1 MQKKMKKV
9 FCAALLGGILFSAQ
23 PKPAYAYC
31 CDGGSVTSVAF
42 LAGMGIL
49 TKGMEE
55 ITRAIGA
62 QGGGIQGNI
71 EAMGTTVASALD
83 SSAEHVAKSI
93 AKQMDESRA
102 AEFRVQQALD
112 MKFGLGLNICC
123 GSGDGIAAGG
133 ETGNILRADITENA
147 GQKNKY
153 ENGRKA
159 QNMKNFLQQKYAPVD
174 EKGQITG
181 PEGKE
186 PLAIIEPKNGTYT
199 KKELEAALNVFGPLA
214 DPFPS
219 TIQTNL
225 SPEAQK
231 DYDAMNQ
238 QRDWLLK
245 AQRHAPLADWI
256 TYHAP
261 TMPVQEWFDTMKA
274 ETGLHQDVILEDGM
288 MSPRMYNEFSRDMF
302 LSTYAQSERL
312 RLNEKG
318 LLQELVKV
326 SAHQYLAEVETLTTL
341 KRISVQLAL
350 NDPSILQQMEE
361 YLSAFKT
368 QLNTG
373 K

>member
-1 MQKKMKKV
+1 MKKI
-9 FCAALLGGILFSAQ
+9 FCAALLSGVLFSAQ
-23 PKPAYAYC
+23 PKPVYAYC
-31 CDGGSVTSVAF
+31 CDGGSVTSMAF

-49 TKGMEE
+49 TEGMAE
-55 ITRAIGA
+55 IILAVNG
-62 QGGGIQGNI
+62 QGTGIQGGIQALGVS
-71 EAMGTTVASALD
+71 VATALD
-83 SSAEHVAKSI
+83 SSAEHVAMSI

-102 AEFRVQQALD
+102 AEFKVQQALN
-112 MKFGLGLNICC
+112 MKFGLGLSICC

-147 GQKNKY
+147 AQKNKY

-174 EKGQITG
+174 EKGQVTG
-181 PEGKE
+181 PEGAA

-256 TYHAP
+256 AFHAP
-261 TMPVQEWFDTMKA
+261 TMPMQEWFDAMSA
-274 ETGLHQDVILEDGM
+274 ETGLHQDIKLEDGM

-302 LSTYAQSERL
+302 LSVYAQSERL
-312 RLNEKG
+312 KLNEKG

-350 NDPSILQQMEE
+350 NDPSILQQMDE